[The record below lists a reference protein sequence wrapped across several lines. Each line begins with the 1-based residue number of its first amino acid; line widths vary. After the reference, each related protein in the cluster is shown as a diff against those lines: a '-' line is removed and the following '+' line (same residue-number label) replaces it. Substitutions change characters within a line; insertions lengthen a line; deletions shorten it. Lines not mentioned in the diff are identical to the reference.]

1 MCRELTE
8 LVDCTGFENRRG
20 SRLRGFES
28 LALCHLQTNDTQPPK
43 TRAFN
48 QENKSQNYLYDTTSK
63 ICDTKRIYKVKNIYY
78 YRRKIKQKL
87 YRISLKTTN
96 LKICLKR
103 KKLLNLM
110 NDKEFI
116 LYTMKLGDYQYIFEY
131 DNIEDLKE
139 QLEITKMTHEDIL
152 KKEKEYR
159 EVNVALNQS
168 KTKQNDITFSILELK
183 FLNKLKEIEEETN
196 RKTSKESLKAYS
208 TTFNKL
214 KNYFK
219 DTNID
224 NLSKKDFKGFR
235 THLKNQK
242 LNPKTINNN
251 IIYLNKF
258 LNFAKNENL
267 IEENYAKMESMLEIT
282 KIKENFT
289 DQDYQNIFNYKFD
302 KYYQDIFKILANTG
316 MRISELYNIQ
326 KEDIINIDNVYCF
339 NITSAKTE
347 NGIRQIPIHN
357 SILNL
362 VLKTNFPISK
372 KSTNAFNKEVLKE
385 LYKVIDKKSTK
396 SLHTFRAN
404 FISKLINNFPNHI
417 EIIQE
422 ICGHSQREDKKLT
435 IKTYGKGFNIS
446 LKNEMIN
453 SVNFLEI

>member
-1 MCRELTE
+1 
-8 LVDCTGFENRRG
+8 
-20 SRLRGFES
+20 
-28 LALCHLQTNDTQPPK
+28 
-43 TRAFN
+43 
-48 QENKSQNYLYDTTSK
+48 
-63 ICDTKRIYKVKNIYY
+63 
-78 YRRKIKQKL
+78 
-87 YRISLKTTN
+87 
-96 LKICLKR
+96 
-103 KKLLNLM
+103 
-110 NDKEFI
+110 
-116 LYTMKLGDYQYIFEY
+116 MKLGDYQYIFEY

-159 EVNVALNQS
+159 EINVAVNQA
-168 KTKQNDITFSILELK
+168 KLRQNDITFSILELK

-208 TTFNKL
+208 TTFRKL
-214 KNYFK
+214 INFFK
-219 DTNID
+219 DTNIN
-224 NLSKKDFKGFR
+224 NLSKNDFKSFR

-258 LNFAKNENL
+258 LNFAKDENL
-267 IEENYAKMESMLEIT
+267 IEENYAKMESMLETT
-282 KIKENFT
+282 KVKENFT
-289 DQDYQNIFNYKFD
+289 NEDYQNIFNYKFD

-316 MRISELYNIQ
+316 MRINELYNIQ
-326 KEDIINIDNVYCF
+326 NEDIINIDNVYCF
-339 NITSAKTE
+339 NITKSKTE
-347 NGIRQIPIHN
+347 NGIRQIPIHE

-362 VLKTNFPISK
+362 VLNLNFPISK
-372 KSTNAFNKEVLKE
+372 KSINAFNKEVLKE

-396 SLHTFRAN
+396 SIHTFRAN
-404 FISKLINNFPNHI
+404 FISKLINNFPDHI

-446 LKNEMIN
+446 LKNKMIN